1 MDEEQYN
8 KIVGLRIRAER
19 QNKHLTLKELGAL
32 VGISEST
39 TQRYEKGQIKSV
51 DINIMKKFADALEIP
66 TERLLGWDESGS
78 PAAPQDAPAPLS
90 SDRRKIARIPVL
102 GRVAAGIP
110 IEAIENIEDYE
121 ERYISVLEDPHDY
134 FALRIVGHSMEPRI
148 WDGDVVIA
156 RKMPDVDSG
165 SVAVVL
171 VDGEDATVKQ
181 IKKSD
186 EGITLIGW
194 NPSVYTPKFYT
205 WAEVEK
211 LPVQILGIV
220 KEVRGKIG

>member
-1 MDEEQYN
+1 MSITEKEIAMRSLFSRRLGSLIESHGIQQNDLAM
-8 KIVGLRIRAER
+8 KIGV
-19 QNKHLTLKELGAL
+19 
-32 VGISEST
+32 SEST
-39 TQRYEKGQIKSV
+39 VGKWILKKAMPRMGTIQKLADYFGVPKSY
-51 DINIMKKFADALEIP
+51 FLE
-66 TERLLGWDESGS
+66 ES

-156 RKMPDVDSG
+156 KKMADVDSG

-171 VDGEDATVKQ
+171 VDGEEATVKQ
-181 IKKSD
+181 IKKSED
-186 EGITLIGW
+186 GMTLIGW
-194 NPSVYTPKFYT
+194 NPAVYTPKFYT

-220 KEVRGKIG
+220 KEVRGKIT

>member
-19 QNKHLTLKELGAL
+19 QNKHLTLKELGTL

-78 PAAPQDAPAPLS
+78 PAAPQDASAPLS

-148 WDGDVVIA
+148 WDGDVVIVH
-156 RKMPDVDSG
+156 KQDDVDSG
-165 SVAVVL
+165 QIAVVL
-171 VDGEDATVKQ
+171 VNGDDATVKQ
-181 IKKSD
+181 LKKSSS
-186 EGITLIGW
+186 GITLIGL
-194 NPSVYTPKFYT
+194 NPTVYSPHFYT
-205 WAEVEK
+205 ADEVIS
-211 LPVQILGIV
+211 LPVRILGLV
-220 KEVRGKIG
+220 VEVRGKL

>member
-1 MDEEQYN
+1 MNEIFIKRLSALMEERELKQAELAKMSGVRASSISDYLTGKYKPKQDN
-8 KIVGLRIRAER
+8 IDLIARALSVSPAWLMGYDDKKESSRI
-19 QNKHLTLKELGAL
+19 
-32 VGISEST
+32 
-39 TQRYEKGQIKSV
+39 
-51 DINIMKKFADALEIP
+51 F
-66 TERLLGWDESGS
+66 

-148 WDGDVVIA
+148 WDGDVVIVH
-156 RKMPDVDSG
+156 KQDDVDSG
-165 SVAVVL
+165 QIAVVL
-171 VDGEDATVKQ
+171 VNGDDATVKQ
-181 IKKSD
+181 LKKSSS
-186 EGITLIGW
+186 GITLIGW

>member
-1 MDEEQYN
+1 MTIGE
-8 KIVGLRIRAER
+8 RIKARR
-19 QNKHLTLKELGAL
+19 NELGLSAEE
-32 VGISEST
+32 VARKIGKDRST
-39 TQRYEKGQIKSV
+39 VYRYESN
-51 DINIMKKFADALEIP
+51 DIVKLPTTVLEPLARALN
-66 TERLLGWDESGS
+66 TT
-78 PAAPQDAPAPLS
+78 PAALMGYGEDKEVIPPISSTKAPA
-90 SDRRKIARIPVL
+90 RKGNRIPVL

-110 IEAIENIEDYE
+110 IEAVQDIEDYE
-121 ERYISVLEDPHDY
+121 DIPASWGDPREY
-134 FALRIVGHSMEPRI
+134 FALKIQGHSMEPRI

-165 SVAVVL
+165 SVAVVF

-194 NPSVYTPKFYT
+194 NPAVYTPKFYT

>member
-1 MDEEQYN
+1 MNEIFIKRLSALMEERELKQAELAKMSGVRASSISDYLTGKYKPKQDN
-8 KIVGLRIRAER
+8 IDLIARALSVSPAWLMGYDDKKESSRI
-19 QNKHLTLKELGAL
+19 
-32 VGISEST
+32 
-39 TQRYEKGQIKSV
+39 
-51 DINIMKKFADALEIP
+51 
-66 TERLLGWDESGS
+66 S

-156 RKMPDVDSG
+156 KKMADVDSG
-165 SVAVVL
+165 SVAVVF

>member
-1 MDEEQYN
+1 MPFGEVLKRLRKDKRLTQAELARLT
-8 KIVGLRIRAER
+8 GLKVSAISMYENGNREP
-19 QNKHLTLKELGAL
+19 NFETLE
-32 VGISEST
+32 I
-39 TQRYEKGQIKSV
+39 
-51 DINIMKKFADALEIP
+51 FADFFNVDMDV
-66 TERLLGWDESGS
+66 LLGREKKSDTTNIS
-78 PAAPQDAPAPLS
+78 PAEENKKAPA
-90 SDRRKIARIPVL
+90 RKGNRIPVL

-110 IEAIENIEDYE
+110 IEAVQDIEDYE
-121 ERYISVLEDPHDY
+121 DIPASWGDPREY
-134 FALRIVGHSMEPRI
+134 FALKIQGHSMEPRI

-165 SVAVVL
+165 SVAVVF

-194 NPSVYTPKFYT
+194 NPAVYPPQFYT

>member
-78 PAAPQDAPAPLS
+78 PAAPQDASAPLS

-148 WDGDVVIA
+148 WDGDVVIVH
-156 RKMPDVDSG
+156 KQDDVDSG
-165 SVAVVL
+165 QIAVVL
-171 VDGEDATVKQ
+171 VNGDDATVKQ
-181 IKKSD
+181 LKKSSS
-186 EGITLIGW
+186 GITLIGL
-194 NPSVYTPKFYT
+194 NPTVYSPHFYT
-205 WAEVEK
+205 ADEVIS
-211 LPVQILGIV
+211 LPVRILGLV
-220 KEVRGKIG
+220 VEVRGKL

>member
-1 MDEEQYN
+1 MNEIFIKRLSALMEERELKQAELAKMSGVRASSISDYLTGKYKPKQDN
-8 KIVGLRIRAER
+8 IDLIARALSVSPAWLMGYDDKKESSRI
-19 QNKHLTLKELGAL
+19 
-32 VGISEST
+32 
-39 TQRYEKGQIKSV
+39 
-51 DINIMKKFADALEIP
+51 
-66 TERLLGWDESGS
+66 S
-78 PAAPQDAPAPLS
+78 PAAPQDATAPLS

-156 RKMPDVDSG
+156 KKMADVDSG
-165 SVAVVL
+165 SVAVVF

-220 KEVRGKIG
+220 KEVRGKIT

>member
-1 MDEEQYN
+1 MN
-8 KIVGLRIRAER
+8 IGLLISTKRKE
-19 QNKHLTLKELGAL
+19 KGLTQKELAEKVGVSEATISRWESGEIKNMKRKFVGAL
-32 VGISEST
+32 
-39 TQRYEKGQIKSV
+39 
-51 DINIMKKFADALEIP
+51 ADALEVSP
-66 TERLLGWDESGS
+66 LLFMDWPEEK
-78 PAAPQDAPAPLS
+78 AAEENKKAPA
-90 SDRRKIARIPVL
+90 RKGNRIPVL

-110 IEAIENIEDYE
+110 IEAVQDIEDYE
-121 ERYISVLEDPHDY
+121 DIPASWGDPREY
-134 FALRIVGHSMEPRI
+134 FALKIQGHSMEPRI

-165 SVAVVL
+165 SVAVVF

>member
-78 PAAPQDAPAPLS
+78 PAAPQDASAPAA

-148 WDGDVVIA
+148 WDGDVVIVH
-156 RKMPDVDSG
+156 KQDDVDSG
-165 SVAVVL
+165 QIAVVL
-171 VDGEDATVKQ
+171 VNGDDATVKQ
-181 IKKSD
+181 LKKSSS
-186 EGITLIGW
+186 GITLIGL
-194 NPSVYTPKFYT
+194 NPTVYSPHFYT
-205 WAEVEK
+205 ADEVIS
-211 LPVQILGIV
+211 LPVRILGLV
-220 KEVRGKIG
+220 VEVRGKI